1 MPNNDKELQELRK
14 KRMKANQSAITASAK
29 KQQEEANASAAAAA
43 KEAIPFRN
51 ADIDRMI
58 AKKKKMF

>member
-1 MPNNDKELQELRK
+1 MPNNDRELK

-29 KQQEEANASAAAAA
+29 KQQEEANAAAA